1 MDSDLISIISQKKNA
16 IKTFSVKGT
25 ELNSSKSIK
34 INGDMT
40 CNTVFCDNIE
50 INPTGKKTEIKDAI
64 ITESSLDSTPI
75 GLTEPSTAYVT
86 QLNVLS
92 TINGNESQGINID
105 GDINISNT
113 DEKLRNIISINPLKI
128 SSTQDVTLLSTKK
141 ITIQSDENMCDIKSS
156 TQIDLSSIFLNINTN
171 YIDSRGFISIQNTLD
186 SNSINSGSLITK
198 GGMGV
203 TKNITI
209 GGDIN
214 VLGNLN
220 LLNNNTF
227 SDMKSSLSVTENI
240 STSGFLLVKNTTNSF
255 NTTSGSCIINGGIGI
270 AKNTNI
276 GGNINVGGNSIIQGT
291 FDSHNIQSGSLVLSG
306 GIGITKNT
314 NIGGNINVG
323 GNSIIQGTYQSHNIQ
338 SGSLVLGGGIGIA
351 KNTNIGGNINVGGNS
366 IIQSTQQSNN
376 IQSGSLVLGG
386 GIGIAKN
393 TNIGGDI
400 NIGGNSIIQG
410 TQQSHNV
417 QSGSLVLSGGI
428 GIARNTNIGGNI
440 NINGDSIVDGNTNIG
455 KNTTIIGHLDIGKEV
470 YINDT
475 TQSINSN
482 TGALQIHGGLGIKK
496 NINVDGSVVLTNPNE
511 KLHVN
516 GETILKNSLNITGDI
531 ILTGQILNEGGGA
544 PTTVTS
550 SQFNDLIIY
559 DDLLIDGT
567 DESFDTDS
575 GCIVAN
581 GGVGIKKS
589 LYVGKDFNILGN
601 ATFHNNVNCVKTL
614 YADNIHVKYNIT
626 STEGNISG
634 SGGTGGKIGVP
645 DIPFDSL
652 VGNINLSNN
661 LSISNGFQ
669 KIDQW
674 LNTHLID
681 TPPILTNTLNNPIM
695 GGEYIEFDWNLP
707 TQIFVGFLNKKL
719 PIISSIYLDYKLS
732 SQTNWDTFSTINL
745 NSSNITKIRIYP
757 ISHTQNLIS
766 ISNSNVH
773 LYNFTKETLYDFRVY
788 AKNENSIRPNKY
800 LYFNSLKTITS
811 NTPPP
816 PQNISI
822 TKNSNNPSKSIDI
835 SWDHSIS
842 ENLPI
847 YKYNINWNSIES
859 IKYPNYI
866 QHNSN
871 LITTSLSIFNNANN
885 FITGQNLYPGHK
897 YNVNIQ
903 SKNIL
908 NDTYGPFSYDNTDI
922 ITTDYPIAPNYT
934 NSYNLHILNKNNYL
948 FNINQGYSLDGNT
961 IIENIFNY
969 NTIDNSF
976 KTSPLENLRIN
987 ENISTTDENTTKL
1000 ITILNNNSTSI
1011 YSNLNL
1017 DGFSHS
1023 ITSTS
1028 FTDKANIIINNEND
1042 YYSDDFNKGFY
1053 KKGDFHIEFYN
1064 PQNYFKPSINPYT
1077 LQIFQNLPYSN
1088 INYNT
1093 NLFKLH
1099 IEQLNTF
1106 ATISNINISSL
1117 SDYQTETISGVP
1129 TFLSGNINFDFISHN
1144 ITNTFLRSDK
1154 KHFNIFSTNSLNQT
1168 FSSNLNITSDS
1179 IKNSAS
1185 MFYKNL
1191 NDTKHNTNGK
1201 IILPNTPDILFKNI
1215 SLNINTSQS
1224 TNNLHL
1230 NIIPY
1235 NLHGESSIYKTS
1247 TPIQLNI
1254 DLKSN
1259 ETKNNINN
1267 PSGQYGL
1274 YVTSGNTTYPST
1286 PGVDFGN
1293 TFNHSVNI
1301 SNTIDLQLTNGYFST
1316 PYNINAFQNYS
1327 NYFYNTVLTY
1337 YNYSSITPSSDKRY
1351 ITFKYSNLLND
1362 TNKITI
1368 ELIEFNSTEILSS
1381 DFTLH
1386 LKIHNSS
1393 NSQFNTS
1400 WLNANKSINNMGINN
1415 NTKNIDDTGCLNL
1428 YYPSTN
1434 KKKYCYLPN
1443 GSTGDLYVRLGFQTN
1458 KDLLIKYIKVI
1469 SGFI

>member
-1 MDSDLISIISQKKNA
+1 MDSDLLTIISQKKTA
-16 IKTFSVKGT
+16 LKTLSVKGT

-40 CNTVFCDNIE
+40 CNTVFCDSIE

-75 GLTEPSTAYVT
+75 GLSEPSTAYVT
-86 QLNVLS
+86 QLNILS

-113 DEKLRNIISINPLKI
+113 DEKLRSIVSINPLKI
-128 SSTQDVTLLSTKK
+128 SSTQDLTLLSSKK
-141 ITIQSDENMCDIKSS
+141 ILIQSDQNMCDIRSQ
-156 TQIDLSSIFLNINTN
+156 TQIDLSTILLNVNTQ
-171 YIDSRGFISIQNTLD
+171 YIKSHGFISILNTLE
-186 SNSINSGSLITK
+186 STTTNSGSLITK
-198 GGMGV
+198 GGMGIK
-203 TKNITI
+203 KNITV

-227 SDMKSSLSVTENI
+227 SDMKSSLSVKENI
-240 STSGFLLVKNTTNSF
+240 STTGFLLVKNTTNSF
-255 NTTSGSCIINGGIGI
+255 NTTSGSCIIDGGIGISKNTNIGGNINVGGDSIIQGIQQSHNIQSGSLVLGGGIGIAKNTNIGGHINVGGNSIIQGTLQSYNIQSGSLVLGGGIGI

-276 GGNINVGGNSIIQGT
+276 GGNINVGGNSIIQG
-291 FDSHNIQSGSLVLSG
+291 IQ
-306 GIGITKNT
+306 
-314 NIGGNINVG
+314 
-323 GNSIIQGTYQSHNIQ
+323 QSHNIQ

-366 IIQSTQQSNN
+366 IIQGTLQSHN
-376 IQSGSLVLGG
+376 IQSGSLILGG

-393 TNIGGDI
+393 TNIGG
-400 NIGGNSIIQG
+400 
-410 TQQSHNV
+410 
-417 QSGSLVLSGGI
+417 
-428 GIARNTNIGGNI
+428 NI
-440 NINGDSIVDGNTNIG
+440 NINGDSLIYGNMNIG
-455 KNTTIIGHLDIGKEV
+455 KNTKIIGNLDINKEL
-470 YINDT
+470 YINDN

-482 TGALQIHGGLGIKK
+482 TGSLQINGGLGIKK
-496 NINVDGSVVLTNPNE
+496 NINVDGSVVLTNSNE
-511 KLHVN
+511 KLYVN
-516 GETILKNSLNITGDI
+516 GQTILKNDLNITGDI
-531 ILTGQILNEGGGA
+531 VLTGQILDESGNI
-544 PTTVTS
+544 PSTVTS
-550 SQFNDLIIY
+550 GQYNDLIIR

-567 DESFDTDS
+567 DESFNTDS

-626 STEGNISG
+626 SSEGEISG
-634 SGGTGGKIGVP
+634 TGGTGGKIGIP

-661 LSISNGFQ
+661 LSVSNGFQ

-674 LNTHLID
+674 INTHLID
-681 TPPILTNTLNNPIM
+681 TPPILTNTTNNPIM

-732 SQTNWDTFSTINL
+732 SQNNWNTFTTINL
-745 NSSNITKIRIYP
+745 NSSNISKIRIYP

-766 ISNSNVH
+766 ISDSSVH

-800 LYFNSLKTITS
+800 LYFNSLKTLIS
-811 NTPPP
+811 NPPDP

-822 TKNSNNPSKSIDI
+822 TKNNNNPSNSINI

-871 LITTSLSIFNNANN
+871 LITTSSSIFNNANN
-885 FITGQNLYPGHK
+885 FITAQNLYPGHK

-908 NDTYGPFSYDNTDI
+908 NDTYGQFSYDNTDI
-922 ITTDYPIAPNYT
+922 ITTDYPLAPNYT
-934 NSYNLHILNKNNYL
+934 NSYNIDILNKNNYL
-948 FNINQGYSLDGNT
+948 FNINQGYSLDGTT
-961 IIENIFNY
+961 IIQNIFNY
-969 NTIDNSF
+969 NNIDNSF
-976 KTSPLENLRIN
+976 KTTPLENLRIN
-987 ENISTTDENTTKL
+987 ENISTTDQNTTKL

-1017 DGFSHS
+1017 NAFSHS
-1023 ITSTS
+1023 TNSTS
-1028 FTDKANIIINNEND
+1028 FTDKSNIIINNEND
-1042 YYSDDFNKGFY
+1042 YYSDDYNKGFY

-1064 PQNYFKPSINPYT
+1064 PTSYFKPSINPYS

-1093 NLFKLH
+1093 NLYKLH

-1106 ATISNINISSL
+1106 ASISNINISNL
-1117 SDYQTETISGVP
+1117 SNYHMEHISGVP
-1129 TFLSGNINFDFISHN
+1129 TIISGNINCDFISHN
-1144 ITNTFLRSDK
+1144 ITNTFLRNDK
-1154 KHFNIFSTNSLNQT
+1154 KHFNIFLTNSDEQL
-1168 FSSNLNITSDS
+1168 FSSNLNITSDL
-1179 IKNSAS
+1179 IKNSSS

-1191 NDTKHNTNGK
+1191 DDTKHNINGN
-1201 IILPNTPDILFKNI
+1201 ILLPNTPDILFKNI
-1215 SLNINTSQS
+1215 SLNINTSHS

-1235 NLHGESSIYKTS
+1235 NLHGESAIYKTT
-1247 TPIQLNI
+1247 TPIKLNI
-1254 DLKSN
+1254 DSKSI
-1259 ETKNNINN
+1259 ETKNNLSNS
-1267 PSGQYGL
+1267 SGNYGL
-1274 YVTSGNTTYPST
+1274 YVTSGNTIYPET

-1293 TFNHSVNI
+1293 TFNHSINI
-1301 SNTIDLQLTNGYFST
+1301 TNTLDLQLTNGFFST

-1327 NYFYNTVLTY
+1327 NYFYNNIFTY
-1337 YNYSSITPSSDKRY
+1337 YNYSSILPSSDIRY

-1368 ELIEFNSTEILSS
+1368 ELIEFNSNDILSD

-1400 WLNANKSINNMGINN
+1400 WLNANKSINNIGINN
-1415 NTKNIDDTGCLNL
+1415 NTKNINDTGCLNQ

-1443 GSTGDLYVRLGFQTN
+1443 GSTGDLYVRLGFKTN

-1469 SGFI
+1469 SGFT

>member
-64 ITESSLDSTPI
+64 ITVSSLDSTPI
-75 GLTEPSTAYVT
+75 GLIEPSTAYVT

-92 TINGNESQGINID
+92 TINGNESQGIKID

-113 DEKLRNIISINPLKI
+113 DEKLRNIISTNPLKI

-141 ITIQSDENMCDIKSS
+141 ISINSDENMCEIKSS

-171 YIDSRGFISIQNTLD
+171 YIYSRGFISIQNTLD
-186 SNSINSGSLITK
+186 SNNINSGSLITK

-203 TKNITI
+203 TKNINI

-214 VLGNLN
+214 ILGNLN

-227 SDMKSSLSVTENI
+227 SDMKGSLSVTKNI
-240 STSGFLLVKNTTNSF
+240 STSGFSLIKNTTDSF
-255 NTTSGSCIINGGIGI
+255 NTTSGSCIINGGVGI
-270 AKNTNI
+270 AKNINI
-276 GGNINVGGNSIIQGT
+276 GGNINVGGNSIMQGT
-291 FDSHNIQSGSLVLSG
+291 IESHNIQSGL
-306 GIGITKNT
+306 
-314 NIGGNINVG
+314 
-323 GNSIIQGTYQSHNIQ
+323 
-338 SGSLVLGGGIGIA
+338 LVLGGGIGIA

-366 IIQSTQQSNN
+366 IIQGTFESYNIQSGSLVLGGGIGIKKNTNIGGNINVGGNSIIQGTFESNNIQSGSLVLGGGIGIGKNTNIGGNINVGGNSIIQGTFESNN

-393 TNIGGDI
+393 TNIGG
-400 NIGGNSIIQG
+400 
-410 TQQSHNV
+410 
-417 QSGSLVLSGGI
+417 
-428 GIARNTNIGGNI
+428 NI
-440 NINGDSIVDGNTNIG
+440 NVNGDSVINGYMNIG
-455 KNTTIIGHLDIGKEV
+455 KNTSIDGSLD
-470 YINDT
+470 INDT

-482 TGALQIHGGLGIKK
+482 TGALQINGGLGIKK
-496 NINVDGSVVLTNPNE
+496 NINVDGSVVLSNVNE
-511 KLHVN
+511 TLYVT
-516 GETILKNSLNITGDI
+516 GSTTIKDNLYIDGNIVLKGSILDESGNSNS
-531 ILTGQILNEGGGA
+531 N
-544 PTTVTS
+544 TVTS
-550 SQFNDLIIY
+550 GEYNDLIIR
-559 DDLLIDGT
+559 DDLIIDGT
-567 DESFDTDS
+567 DESFNTDS
-575 GCIVAN
+575 GSIVAN

-601 ATFHNNVNCVKTL
+601 ATFHNNVNCIKTL

-626 STEGNISG
+626 SSEGNISG

-645 DIPFDSL
+645 DISFDSL

-695 GGEYIEFDWNLP
+695 GGEYMEFDWNLP
-707 TQIFVGFLNKKL
+707 IQIFVGFLNKKL

-732 SQTNWDTFSTINL
+732 SQTNWDTFTTINF

-757 ISHTQNLIS
+757 IPHTQNIIYIS
-766 ISNSNVH
+766 DSYIH

-788 AKNENSIRPNKY
+788 AKNENSIRTNKY
-800 LYFNSLKTITS
+800 LYFNSLKTIPS
-811 NTPPP
+811 NTPQP

-822 TKNSNNPSKSIDI
+822 TKNNNNPSKSIDI
-835 SWDHSIS
+835 SWEQSIS

-847 YKYNINWNSIES
+847 YKYNVNWNSIES

-866 QHNSN
+866 QHDSN
-871 LITTSLSIFNNANN
+871 IITSSSSIFNNANN

-908 NDTYGPFSYDNTDI
+908 NDTYGQFSYDNTDI

-934 NSYNLHILNKNNYL
+934 NSYNIHISNKNNYL
-948 FNINQGYSLDGNT
+948 FNINQGYSLDGNVF
-961 IIENIFNY
+961 IENIFNY

-976 KTSPLENLRIN
+976 KTTSLENLRIN

-1028 FTDKANIIINNEND
+1028 FTDKTNIIINNEND

-1099 IEQLNTF
+1099 IEELNTF
-1106 ATISNINISSL
+1106 AAVSNINISSL

-1168 FSSNLNITSDS
+1168 FSSNLNITSDL
-1179 IKNSAS
+1179 IKNSSS

-1191 NDTKHNTNGK
+1191 DDTKHNTDGK
-1201 IILPNTPDILFKNI
+1201 IILPNTSDILFKNI
-1215 SLNINTSQS
+1215 SLNINTTQS

-1235 NLHGESSIYKTS
+1235 NLHGESSVYKTS

-1254 DLKSN
+1254 DSQSI

-1286 PGVDFGN
+1286 PSVDFGN

-1301 SNTIDLQLTNGYFST
+1301 TNTLDLQLTNGYFST

-1327 NYFYNTVLTY
+1327 NYFYNNILTY
-1337 YNYSSITPSSDKRY
+1337 YNYSSVIPSFNKRY

-1381 DFTLH
+1381 NFTLH
-1386 LKIHNSS
+1386 LKIHNLS

-1400 WLNANKSINNMGINN
+1400 WLNANKCINNIGINN

-1443 GSTGDLYVRLGFQTN
+1443 GSTGDLYIRLGFQTN
-1458 KDLLIKYIKVI
+1458 QDLLIKYIKVI

>member
-40 CNTVFCDNIE
+40 CNTVYCDNIE

-141 ITIQSDENMCDIKSS
+141 ISIQSDENMCDIKSS
-156 TQIDLSSIFLNINTN
+156 TQIDLSSIFLNVNTN
-171 YIDSRGFISIQNTLD
+171 YINSRGFISIQNTLD

-198 GGMGV
+198 GGMGI

-270 AKNTNI
+270 TKNTNI

-291 FDSHNIQSGSLVLSG
+291 FESHNIQSGSLILSGGIGIAKNTNIGGNINVGENSIIQGTQQSHNIQSGSLVLGG
-306 GIGITKNT
+306 GIGIAKNT

-351 KNTNIGGNINVGGNS
+351 KNTNIGGNIN
-366 IIQSTQQSNN
+366 
-376 IQSGSLVLGG
+376 
-386 GIGIAKN
+386 
-393 TNIGGDI
+393 
-400 NIGGNSIIQG
+400 
-410 TQQSHNV
+410 
-417 QSGSLVLSGGI
+417 
-428 GIARNTNIGGNI
+428 
-440 NINGDSIVDGNTNIG
+440 INGDSIIDGNMNIG
-455 KNTTIIGHLDIGKEV
+455 KNTTIIGNLDIGKKV
-470 YINDT
+470 YINDNS
-475 TQSINSN
+475 QSINSN
-482 TGALQIHGGLGIKK
+482 TGALQINGGLGIKK
-496 NINVDGSVVLTNPNE
+496 NINVDGSVVLTDPNE
-511 KLHVN
+511 TLYVS
-516 GETILKNSLNITGDI
+516 GATTIKDHLYIDGNIVLKGSILDESGNSNF
-531 ILTGQILNEGGGA
+531 N
-544 PTTVTS
+544 TVTS
-550 SQFNDLIIY
+550 GEYNDLIIR

-567 DESFDTDS
+567 DESFNTDS
-575 GCIVAN
+575 GSIVAN

-681 TPPILTNTLNNPIM
+681 TPPILTNTSNNPIM
-695 GGEYIEFDWNLP
+695 GGEYIEFDWILP

-732 SQTNWDTFSTINL
+732 SQTNWNTFNTINL

-766 ISNSNVH
+766 ISDSNVH

-811 NTPPP
+811 NTPPS

-847 YKYNINWNSIES
+847 YKYNVNWNSIES

-908 NDTYGPFSYDNTDI
+908 NDTYGQFSYDNTDI
-922 ITTDYPIAPNYT
+922 IITDYPIAPNYT
-934 NSYNLHILNKNNYL
+934 NSYNLHISNKNNYL

-961 IIENIFNY
+961 LIENIFNY

-987 ENISTTDENTTKL
+987 ENISTTDQTTTKL
-1000 ITILNNNSTSI
+1000 ITILNNNSISI

-1023 ITSTS
+1023 NTSTS
-1028 FTDKANIIINNEND
+1028 FTNKANIIINNEND

-1093 NLFKLH
+1093 NVFKLH
-1099 IEQLNTF
+1099 IEELNTF
-1106 ATISNINISSL
+1106 AAVSNINISSL

-1179 IKNSAS
+1179 IKNSTS

-1215 SLNINTSQS
+1215 SLKINTSQS

-1254 DLKSN
+1254 DSKSS

-1337 YNYSSITPSSDKRY
+1337 YNYSSVTPSSDKRY

-1400 WLNANKSINNMGINN
+1400 WLNANKCINNMGINN